1 MRKHVLMLVS
11 SLCMVLLT
19 VLLAPSRAA
28 AQDQEDQDD
37 PPSRVARLS
46 FARGPVSFNPAGTD
60 DWVDA
65 TINRPMT
72 TGDKLWADAGAR
84 AAIHIGSA
92 SINLSE
98 STGFSFL
105 NLTDGTAQLQL
116 TSGTIRVRVKRLGDQ
131 ENFEIDTPNLAFT
144 VLRPGVYKISVNDT
158 GDTTVIEARS
168 GQGEVTGGG
177 SAYTVNPGDWDTFTG
192 TDQLS
197 ANQDVIDDDQ
207 NYSDDF
213 EQWSEQRDHHE
224 DNSVSARYVS
234 DDAIGYDDLDDNGAW
249 QPTPEYGNVWFPR
262 GVQADWAPYHYGH
275 WAYVA
280 PWGYTWVD
288 DAAWGFAPF
297 HYGRWVSVNG
307 AWGWIPCPPRPVVR
321 AGYGGPV
328 YVRPVYAPA
337 LVAWVGGPGFGVGV
351 AVGGG
356 GGVGVGVGWFPLG
369 PREVF
374 VPSYH
379 VSRGYVNNVNVS
391 NTTVNTTVV
400 NNYYNTVVVNKTT
413 VNNVTYVNQR
423 VPGAVVATS
432 SQAFSSGQSVS
443 RNVVRVDARQVA
455 SAPVSNFTPA
465 TVPQREAVLGG
476 RTDVRVRPPANIQSR
491 AVVAKTAPPPPP
503 PAFAQRQEAIKA
515 NGGRPISISQARQ
528 ITPARTEAVAAR
540 PQVKVAPPAKPATPQ
555 VVKANPNRQNNGANN
570 GRPGQPS
577 DNNNRP
583 GQPAGQPAGQ
593 PSNVQQ
599 QNNNRP
605 GQPAVNNQQQPN
617 NNRPGQPADNNNRP
631 GPAGQ
636 PSGQPTNVQ
645 QQNNNRPG
653 QPGQQP
659 AQENANRP
667 GQPAN
672 VQPNNNRPGQP
683 APENTNRPGQPAA
696 NTQQQPNNNHPG
708 QPAVN
713 APAEN
718 DRNDRPAQQNNNNR
732 PPQPAVTNQQPPANQ
747 NRPNAQPP
755 ANTQQQTQDR
765 QRAEQQQQQ
774 KDKQQADEANRQRL
788 QQEEQQKQNQQKSQL
803 QQQQQQQQQQ
813 REKQQADQA
822 NRQHQPQDEA
832 QKQNQQKQQQQQ
844 QKEDKKQQ
852 DKEKDKDK
860 DKDKPPKPQ

>member
-1 MRKHVLMLVS
+1 MRKHALTLVS

-19 VLLAPSRAA
+19 MLLAPSRAA

-105 NLTDGTAQLQL
+105 NLTDGVAQLQL

-158 GDTTVIEARS
+158 GDTTVIEARG

-177 SAYTVNPGDWDTFTG
+177 SAYTVNPGDWDTFSG

-224 DNSVSARYVS
+224 DNSISARYVS

-297 HYGRWVSVNG
+297 HYGRWINVNG

-337 LVAWVGGPGFGVGV
+337 LVAWVGGPGFGVGVV

-465 TVPQREAVLGG
+465 AVPQREAVLGG
-476 RTDVRVRPPANIQSR
+476 RTDVRVRPPAAIQAR

-528 ITPARTEAVAAR
+528 IAPDRTEAVAAR
-540 PQVKVAPPAKPATPQ
+540 PQIKVAPPAKPATPQ
-555 VVKANPNRQNNGANN
+555 VVKANPNRQNNGAN
-570 GRPGQPS
+570 GV
-577 DNNNRP
+577 RP
-583 GQPAGQPAGQ
+583 GQPAE
-593 PSNVQQ
+593 
-599 QNNNRP
+599 NN
-605 GQPAVNNQQQPN
+605 
-617 NNRPGQPADNNNRP
+617 
-631 GPAGQ
+631 
-636 PSGQPTNVQ
+636 
-645 QQNNNRPG
+645 
-653 QPGQQP
+653 
-659 AQENANRP
+659 
-667 GQPAN
+667 
-672 VQPNNNRPGQP
+672 
-683 APENTNRPGQPAA
+683 NRPGQPAA
-696 NTQQQPNNNHPG
+696 NTQQQPNNNRPG
-708 QPAVN
+708 QPAAN

-732 PPQPAVTNQQPPANQ
+732 PPQPAVNNQQPPANQ

-755 ANTQQQTQDR
+755 VNTQQQNQDR
-765 QRAEQQQQQ
+765 QRAEQQQQ

-803 QQQQQQQQQQ
+803 QQQQQQQQ
-813 REKQQADQA
+813 REKEQADQA

-860 DKDKPPKPQ
+860 DKDKDKPPKPQ

>member
-1 MRKHVLMLVS
+1 MRKHVLTLAS
-11 SLCMVLLT
+11 LLCMALLT
-19 VLLAPSRAA
+19 MLWAAPRAV
-28 AQDQEDQDD
+28 AQEQEDQDD

-65 TINRPMT
+65 TINRPLT

-92 SINLSE
+92 SINISE

-105 NLTDGTAQLQL
+105 NLTDGVAQLQL

-177 SAYTVNPGDWDTFTG
+177 SAYTVNPGDWDTFSG

-249 QPTPEYGNVWFPR
+249 RPTPEYGNVWFPR

-297 HYGRWVSVNG
+297 HYGRWVNVNG

-351 AVGGG
+351 AVGGGG

-455 SAPVSNFTPA
+455 AAPVSNFTPA
-465 TVPQREAVLGG
+465 AVPQREAVLGG
-476 RTDVRVRPPANIQSR
+476 RTDVRVRPPAAIQTR

-515 NGGRPISISQARQ
+515 NGGRPVSVAQARQ
-528 ITPARTEAVAAR
+528 IAPARTEAVAAH

-555 VVKANPNRQNNGANN
+555 VVKANPNRQNNSPNGA
-570 GRPGQPS
+570 RPGQPAE
-577 DNNNRP
+577 NNNRP
-583 GQPAGQPAGQ
+583 GQPAA
-593 PSNVQQ
+593 NT
-599 QNNNRP
+599 
-605 GQPAVNNQQQPN
+605 QQQPN
-617 NNRPGQPADNNNRP
+617 NNR
-631 GPAGQ
+631 
-636 PSGQPTNVQ
+636 
-645 QQNNNRPG
+645 
-653 QPGQQP
+653 QP

-683 APENTNRPGQPAA
+683 AQENNNRPSQPAANTQQQPNNNRPGQPAQENANRPGQPAA
-696 NTQQQPNNNHPG
+696 NTQQQPNTNRPG
-708 QPAVN
+708 QPAAN

-718 DRNDRPAQQNNNNR
+718 NRNDRPAQQNNNNR
-732 PPQPAVTNQQPPANQ
+732 PPQPAVNNQQPPANQ

-755 ANTQQQTQDR
+755 VNTQQQNQDR

-774 KDKQQADEANRQRL
+774 QQQKNKQQADQANRQRL
-788 QQEEQQKQNQQKSQL
+788 QQEEQQKQNQQKPQP
-803 QQQQQQQQQQ
+803 QQQQQQPQQ
-813 REKQQADQA
+813 REKQQADQG
-822 NRQHQPQDEA
+822 NRQRQQQDEP
-832 QKQNQQKQQQQQ
+832 QRQNQQKQQQQQ

-852 DKEKDKDK
+852 DKQKDKDK